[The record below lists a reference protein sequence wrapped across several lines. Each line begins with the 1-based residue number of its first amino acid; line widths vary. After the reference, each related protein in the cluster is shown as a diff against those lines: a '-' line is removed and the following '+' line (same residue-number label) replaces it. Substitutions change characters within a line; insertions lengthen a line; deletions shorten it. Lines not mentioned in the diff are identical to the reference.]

1 VAGNQPPALRRFAA
15 ADAMVAA
22 GILISRLA
30 GLART
35 RIFSHYFGQRS
46 LAADAFNAAFRIP
59 NLLQN
64 LFGEGALSGSF
75 IPVYAGLRTRGEADA
90 AAEAARTFFALLSSV
105 IAVLVLVGM
114 IASPWI
120 TPLIVPGFGGGKREL
135 TIRLVR
141 ILFPGAG
148 FLVASAWCLGVLN
161 SHGKFLLSYT
171 APVAWN
177 AAMIATLLL
186 FGRAHADDLDRL
198 ALYLAWGSVG
208 GSFLQLAV
216 QWPFARALTRRGG
229 PLALSKHV
237 RQMARNFM
245 PIAISRGAVQITGF
259 IDQWIASFLP
269 TGAVTGLTY
278 AQQLYTLPVSLFG
291 ISVSASELPALSSV
305 AARAETDTLRR
316 RIDAA
321 LERLTFFTVPSAVAF
336 AALGDV
342 IAGTLL
348 QTGRFSAA
356 DSRIVWGI
364 LAGSAIGLVAST
376 QSRLYG
382 VAHYALHD
390 TKTPLLYALIR
401 LVFVAVLGYV
411 CALILPPRLGIAPI
425 WGTAGLTASAGVS
438 GWIEFLLLRA
448 SLTRHVGATGLPASL
463 MARLWTAAS
472 LAGAAG
478 FLVKR
483 ALPWSNPLA
492 RGAIVLPA
500 FAVVYV
506 AIAFVL
512 RVPVLDVLK
521 RGRR

>member
-1 VAGNQPPALRRFAA
+1 
-15 ADAMVAA
+15 MVAA
-22 GILISRLA
+22 GILASRLA

-35 RIFSHYFGQRS
+35 AIFSQYFGQRS

-75 IPVYAGLRTRGEADA
+75 IPVYAGLRARGEDEA
-90 AAEAARTFFALLSSV
+90 AAQTARTFFAALSFV
-105 IAVLVLVGM
+105 IAVLVLAGI
-114 IASPWI
+114 IAAPWI
-120 TPLIVPGFGGGKREL
+120 TPLIVPGFVGEKREI
-135 TIRLVR
+135 TVRLVR

-186 FGRAHADDLDRL
+186 FGHAYANDLDRL
-198 ALYLAWGSVG
+198 ALYLGWGSVA

-216 QWPFARALTRRGG
+216 QWPFARRLTRQGG
-229 PLALSKHV
+229 AVALSEHV
-237 RQMARNFM
+237 RQMGRNFT

-278 AQQLYTLPVSLFG
+278 AQLLYTLPVSLFG

-305 AARAETDTLRR
+305 AARAETETLRR
-316 RIDAA
+316 RIDTA
-321 LERLTFFTVPSAVAF
+321 LERLTFFTIPSAVAF
-336 AALGDV
+336 VAIGDV
-342 IAGTLL
+342 IAGALL
-348 QTGRFSAA
+348 QHGRFSAA

-390 TKTPLLYALIR
+390 TKTPLRYALVR
-401 LVFVAVLGYV
+401 LTFVAVLGYV
-411 CALILPPRLGIAPI
+411 CALILPPRLGLAAI
-425 WGTAGLTASAGVS
+425 WGAAGLTASAGVS

-448 SLTRHVGATGLPASL
+448 SLTRRIGPTGLPVSL
-463 MARLWTAAS
+463 TARLWTSAA
-472 LAGAAG
+472 LAGAAA
-478 FLVKR
+478 FVVKN
-483 ALPWSNPLA
+483 ALPWSGPLV
-492 RGAIVLPA
+492 RGTIVLPLFGLAYFGAA
-500 FAVVYV
+500 FT
-506 AIAFVL
+506 L
-512 RVPVLDVLK
+512 KVPVLDILK
-521 RGRR
+521 RRRRSV

>member
-1 VAGNQPPALRRFAA
+1 MRA
-15 ADAMVAA
+15 
-22 GILISRLA
+22 
-30 GLART
+30 
-35 RIFSHYFGQRS
+35 
-46 LAADAFNAAFRIP
+46 
-59 NLLQN
+59 
-64 LFGEGALSGSF
+64 
-75 IPVYAGLRTRGEADA
+75 RGEDDA
-90 AAEAARTFFALLSSV
+90 AAQAARTFFAVLSFV
-105 IAVLVLVGM
+105 IA
-114 IASPWI
+114 ASWSSAVAAPWI
-120 TPLIVPGFGGGKREL
+120 TPLIVPGFEGEKREL
-135 TIRLVR
+135 TVQLVR
-141 ILFPGAG
+141 VLFPGAG

-186 FGRAHADDLDRL
+186 FGRGHANDLDRL
-198 ALYLAWGSVG
+198 ALYLAWGSVA

-216 QWPFARALTRRGG
+216 QWPFARALTRHGG
-229 PLALSKHV
+229 AAAISEHV
-237 RQMARNFM
+237 RQIARNFL
-245 PIAISRGAVQITGF
+245 PIAISRGAVQVTGF

-278 AQQLYTLPVSLFG
+278 AQLLYTLPVSLFG

-305 AARAETDTLRR
+305 AARAETETLRQ
-316 RIDAA
+316 RIDTA

-390 TKTPLLYALIR
+390 TKTPLRYALIR
-401 LVFVAVLGYV
+401 LSSVAVLGYV
-411 CALILPPRLGIAPI
+411 CALIVPPALGIAPI

-448 SLTRHVGATGLPASL
+448 SLTRRIGATGLPASF
-463 MARLWTAAS
+463 MARLWTAVAQPERPAS
-472 LAGAAG
+472 
-478 FLVKR
+478 VKR
-483 ALPWSNPLA
+483 ASLVRAASCAA
-492 RGAIVLPA
+492 RSCAGVRRRVRYLGR
-500 FAVVYV
+500 FG
-506 AIAFVL
+506 
-512 RVPVLDVLK
+512 VPVVALL
-521 RGRR
+521 RGRRKKDED

>member
-1 VAGNQPPALRRFAA
+1 
-15 ADAMVAA
+15 MVAA
-22 GILISRLA
+22 GILVSRVA

-35 RIFSHYFGQRS
+35 RLFSHYFGQQS
-46 LAADAFNAAFRIP
+46 VEADAFNAAFRIP

-75 IPVYAGLRTRGEADA
+75 IPVYAGLRARGEDDA
-90 AAEAARTFFALLSSV
+90 AARAARTFFAALSFV
-105 IAVLVLVGM
+105 IAILVLAGV
-114 IASPWI
+114 IAAPWI
-120 TPLIVPGFGGGKREL
+120 TPLIVPGFEGEKREI

-186 FGRAHADDLDRL
+186 FGHAQANDLDRL
-198 ALYLAWGSVG
+198 ALYLAWGSVA

-216 QWPFARALTRRGG
+216 QWPFARALTRGG
-229 PLALSKHV
+229 TAAAIGEHV
-237 RQMARNFM
+237 RQMGRNFM
-245 PIAISRGAVQITGF
+245 PIAISRGAVQVTGF

-305 AARAETDTLRR
+305 AARAETETLRR
-316 RIDAA
+316 RIDTA

-336 AALGDV
+336 ATLGDV
-342 IAGTLL
+342 VAGTLL
-348 QTGRFSAA
+348 QTGRFNAA
-356 DSRIVWGI
+356 DTRIVWGI

-390 TKTPLLYALIR
+390 TKTPLRYALVR
-401 LVFVAVLGYV
+401 LTFVAALGYV
-411 CALILPPRLGIAPI
+411 CALIVPPYLGIAPI

-448 SLTRHVGATGLPASL
+448 SLTRRIGATGLPASL
-463 MARLWTAAS
+463 TGRLWGAAS

-478 FLVKR
+478 FFVKR
-483 ALPWSNPLA
+483 TLPWSDPLV
-492 RGAIVLPA
+492 RGAVVLPVFGLVYFGVA
-500 FAVVYV
+500 FA
-506 AIAFVL
+506 L
-512 RVPVLDVLK
+512 RVPVPDVLK
-521 RGRR
+521 RRRR

>member
-1 VAGNQPPALRRFAA
+1 
-15 ADAMVAA
+15 MVAA
-22 GILISRLA
+22 GILASRLA

-35 RIFSHYFGQRS
+35 RIFSHFFGQQS
-46 LAADAFNAAFRIP
+46 VAADAFNAAFRIP

-75 IPVYAGLRTRGEADA
+75 IPVYAGLRARGDEEA
-90 AAEAARTFFALLSSV
+90 AAQAARTFFAVLSFV
-105 IAVLVLVGM
+105 IAVLVLFGM
-114 IASPWI
+114 FAAPWV
-120 TPLIVPGFGGGKREL
+120 TPLIVPGFEGNKREL

-141 ILFPGAG
+141 VLFPGAG

-186 FGRAHADDLDRL
+186 FGHAHAGDLDRL
-198 ALYLAWGSVG
+198 AMYLAWGSVV

-216 QWPFARALTRRGG
+216 QWPFAM
-229 PLALSKHV
+229 ALSRHAGSMGLSEHV
-237 RQMARNFM
+237 LQMGRNFM
-245 PIAISRGAVQITGF
+245 PIAIGRGAVQITGF

-269 TGAVTGLTY
+269 TGAVSGLTY

-305 AARAETDTLRR
+305 AALAETETLRR
-316 RIDAA
+316 RIDTA
-321 LERLTFFTVPSAVAF
+321 LERLTFFVVPSAVGF
-336 AALGDV
+336 ALLGDV
-342 IAGTLL
+342 VAGTLL
-348 QTGRFSAA
+348 QTGRFREA

-364 LAGSAIGLVAST
+364 LAGSAVGLVAST

-390 TKTPLLYALIR
+390 TKTPLRYALVR
-401 LVFVAVLGYV
+401 LIAVTGLGYI
-411 CALILPPRLGIAPI
+411 CALIVPPRLGIAPI

-448 SLTRHVGATGLPASL
+448 SLTRRVGTTGVPTSFML
-463 MARLWTAAS
+463 RLWAS
-472 LAGAAG
+472 ACIAGGLG

-483 ALPWSNPLA
+483 VLPWSDPLV
-492 RGAIVLPA
+492 RGALVLPA
-500 FAVVYV
+500 FGLAYFGCAALFGV
-506 AIAFVL
+506 
-512 RVPVLDVLK
+512 RVMAMLK
-521 RGRR
+521 DARRKTEDRKGEET